1 MPLTVLTVLLPR
13 LGPGH
18 YSACWVY
25 IQGWRKQAVSLPSRS
40 SERMGMDPKCQVCY
54 IHCKSSNVS
63 ILVGPPPSIFA
74 FTSAWNWLRLQV
86 HFFSIRGLVT
96 NKWLEKRNEKVD
108 IQNTSLCLFI
118 IRMKRPKLILL
129 NCYKSFCSYS
139 QFLKFSPCIPYSAY
153 HTLRS
158 SEWAGLI
165 LGSSWAPGL
174 ICCISKLENGH
185 CPSLAGVPPPWRSRE
200 PEAQADH
207 SFVLNLPLSP
217 GAL

>member
-25 IQGWRKQAVSLPSRS
+25 IQGWRKQAVSLPSRN

-63 ILVGPPPSIFA
+63 VSVGPPPSIFA

-108 IQNTSLCLFI
+108 IQNTSLSLFI
-118 IRMKRPKLILL
+118 IRMKRPNVILL

-139 QFLKFSPCIPYSAY
+139 QFLSQPT
-153 HTLRS
+153 TLWGAVNGQDWFWVLLS
-158 SEWAGLI
+158 SRVDLLHQQAGEW
-165 LGSSWAPGL
+165 
-174 ICCISKLENGH
+174 
-185 CPSLAGVPPPWRSRE
+185 
-200 PEAQADH
+200 
-207 SFVLNLPLSP
+207 PLSKP
-217 GAL
+217 GRCSPALEK